1 MMKKKDLEL
10 YIHIPFCIR
19 KCKYC
24 DFLSGPSG
32 EKERQEYVESLCRKI
47 HSYGELAEA
56 YRVVSIFVGGGTPSI
71 LTEEQILKIFA
82 ALREVFEIEADA
94 EITLEMNPGTVTEE
108 KLKAYKQ
115 CGINRLSMGLQST
128 DNKELEALG
137 RIHTYETFQES
148 YRLAR
153 AAGFQNINVDLMSA
167 IPYQTRESYQ
177 KTLRRIAKLVPP
189 PEHISAYSLII
200 EEGTPFYE
208 HYGEGEH
215 AEELPGEE
223 EERQMYQDTIE
234 ILKKY
239 GYHRYEISNY
249 AKEGYECRHNIGYWN
264 RTEYLGIGSGAA
276 SLIENCRFTAPDL
289 LKKVDGSE
297 EEDIEILTVENQME
311 ETMFLGLRMMKGVS
325 VSGFEKTFGRT
336 MKSVYGNVIDRLKK
350 EQLIVE
356 EGDDIRLTEHGIDI
370 SNYVMSEFLL

>member
-1 MMKKKDLEL
+1 MKKKDLEL

-208 HYGEGEH
+208 RYGEGEH
-215 AEELPGEE
+215 AEELPDEE
-223 EERQMYQDTIE
+223 KERQMYQDTIE
-234 ILKKY
+234 ILKTY

-264 RTEYLGIGSGAA
+264 RTEYLGIGAGAA
-276 SLIENCRFTAPDL
+276 SLIENRRFTAPDL